1 MKLDKKIEC
10 LLECRVEVWIRKL
23 VKMTTAGERAAMGAE
38 TARMEGKGAGGQAVD
53 AAEAA
58 ATGRTGRTRHRRTRL
73 PGHSRSVSRS
83 SSSSSLSSSDEESM
97 RRRGH
102 HHGVE
107 GVRTIVSNEGEAYCP
122 NPNLRN
128 LVSNI
133 ANISSSS
140 L

>member
-1 MKLDKKIEC
+1 MA
-10 LLECRVEVWIRKL
+10 
-23 VKMTTAGERAAMGAE
+23 TAGERAAMGAE
-38 TARMEGKGAGGQAVD
+38 TARMEGKGVGGQAVD
-53 AAEAA
+53 AAQAA
-58 ATGRTGRTRHRRTRL
+58 ATGRMGRPRHRRTRL
-73 PGHSRSVSRS
+73 PGHSRSVSR

-102 HHGVE
+102 HHGAE

-122 NPNLRN
+122 NPNARH

-133 ANISSSS
+133 RISIVS